1 MTGTTDAPAAQV
13 LTPLILQRADPHL
26 TRHVDDA
33 GRARYFFTASV
44 PAYDH
49 IELRAADRWGDLP
62 QAEPRVI
69 WRKPDT
75 GPWSALIWAPELH
88 FRQGA
93 WYVYF
98 AAAPSREIVDGLFQ
112 HRMYALRTTS
122 ADPMT
127 GTWEFLGQV
136 DSGMDTFCLDATT
149 FEHQGRLYYLWAQKD
164 LAVPGNSNLYIA
176 PMRTPWQLAGAP
188 VMLSRPE
195 FDWECRG
202 FLVNEGPSV
211 LRRHGKVFI
220 SYSASATDENYA
232 MGLLW
237 MDESSDPMDPASWI
251 KSRRPVLTTSAT
263 QSVFGP
269 GHNSFALDEDGETVL
284 LVYHARTYTE
294 IVGDPLW
301 NPDRHTFV
309 KRLAWTS
316 DGMPRFG
323 DAGLAT

>member
-1 MTGTTDAPAAQV
+1 
-13 LTPLILQRADPHL
+13 
-26 TRHVDDA
+26 
-33 GRARYFFTASV
+33 
-44 PAYDH
+44 
-49 IELRAADRWGDLP
+49 
-62 QAEPRVI
+62 
-69 WRKPDT
+69 
-75 GPWSALIWAPELH
+75 
-88 FRQGA
+88 
-93 WYVYF
+93 
-98 AAAPSREIVDGLFQ
+98 
-112 HRMYALRTTS
+112 
-122 ADPMT
+122 
-127 GTWEFLGQV
+127 
-136 DSGMDTFCLDATT
+136 
-149 FEHQGRLYYLWAQKD
+149 
-164 LAVPGNSNLYIA
+164 
-176 PMRTPWQLAGAP
+176 MRTPSAARRAP

-237 MDESSDPMDPASWI
+237 MDESSDPMDPASLDQVAPAGADDQ
-251 KSRRPVLTTSAT
+251 RNAAGFRPW
-263 QSVFGP
+263 
-269 GHNSFALDEDGETVL
+269 HNSFALDEDGETVL